1 MKNERPEVKAAKNE
15 RFFFKGS
22 FLICW
27 KWGKWIFIFYTLLFF
42 FLFQIKSVHSLDCD
56 QESVWHVYHVCDCP
70 QFHCSGFWRSC
81 LRKIWKEQIFGIC
94 RLWFHCH
101 LYIGMLFKGQFS
113 PFIHSLALMYI
124 DVFLRWW
131 IWDLCFIQELSW
143 GTFGTSWISLWSAV
157 LSSLSTIQLRK
168 FVMILYSEVRGEWGD
183 SS

>member
-1 MKNERPEVKAAKNE
+1 MKFKKVPPLMC
-15 RFFFKGS
+15 FF
-22 FLICW
+22 
-27 KWGKWIFIFYTLLFF
+27 THFF
-42 FLFQIKSVHSLDCD
+42 QAKSVHSLDCD
-56 QESVWHVYHVCDCP
+56 QESIWHVYHVCDCP
-70 QFHCSGFWRSC
+70 QFHSSGFWRSC

-113 PFIHSLALMYI
+113 FHSYSLALMYI
-124 DVFLRWW
+124 FVFLRWW

-168 FVMILYSEVRGEWGD
+168 FYYNFALSVSYKSLMSPR
-183 SS
+183 